1 MGKSEPAENGI
12 VAAYMACRSAL
23 AKAVRRIVQRDD
35 VDDVLQEAFV
45 RSFEAEGRHAIRDA
59 RAFLL
64 RTARNVALDHV
75 SRAAY
80 RTTGSLDALDAEVL
94 ADDAVPAE
102 ARLDAERRFLEFC
115 QAVGSLPEQCR
126 RVFVLKKVYG
136 LTQDE
141 VAARLGIAESTVE
154 KHIAR
159 GLLLCHEHMNRQDG
173 AATRTTSGQTRRA

>member
-1 MGKSEPAENGI
+1 MGKSEPAGNGI
-12 VAAYMACRSAL
+12 VAAYMACRGAL
-23 AKAVRRIVQRDD
+23 ARAVRRIVQRDD

-45 RSFEAEGRHAIRDA
+45 RSFEAEGRHAIHDP

-80 RTTGSLDALDAEVL
+80 RTTGSLEVLDADVL

-102 ARLDAERRFLEFC
+102 VRLDAERRFLEFC

-136 LTQDE
+136 LTQE
-141 VAARLGIAESTVE
+141 EIAARLGIAESTVE

-159 GLLLCHEHMNRQDG
+159 GLLLCHEHMNARG
-173 AATRTTSGQTRRA
+173 AVASGASQARRA

>member
-1 MGKSEPAENGI
+1 MSGDRRLQG
-12 VAAYMACRSAL
+12 VASIYLTCRGLL
-23 AKAVRRIVQRDD
+23 AKAVGRIVQRDD

-45 RSFEAEGRHAIRDA
+45 RSFEAERQQPIHNP

-64 RTARNVALDHV
+64 RTARNVAIDHV

-80 RTTGSLDALDAEVL
+80 RTTGSLDAVDGETLV
-94 ADDAVPAE
+94 DDAVSVE
-102 ARLDAERRFLEFC
+102 ARIDAEQRFLEFC

-136 LTQDE
+136 LSQE
-141 VAARLGIAESTVE
+141 EIAAQLAISESTVE

-159 GLLLCHEHMNRQDG
+159 GLLLCHEHMAARG
-173 AATRTTSGQTRRA
+173 AANRPAGKTRRA

>member
-1 MGKSEPAENGI
+1 MGKNEAPENGI
-12 VAAYMACRSAL
+12 VSAFVACRGAL
-23 AKAVRRIVQRDD
+23 ARAVRRIVRRDD

-45 RSFEAEGRHAIRDA
+45 RSFEAEGRQSIRNA

-64 RTARNVALDHV
+64 RTARNVAIDHV

-94 ADDAVPAE
+94 GDDSVPTE
-102 ARLDAERRFLEFC
+102 ARVDAEKRFLEFC
-115 QAVGSLPEQCR
+115 QAVDGLPEQCR

-136 LTQDE
+136 LSQGE
-141 VAARLGIAESTVE
+141 IASQLGISESTVE

-159 GLLLCHEHMNRQDG
+159 GLLLCHEHMASR
-173 AATRTTSGQTRRA
+173 AEPPAPSARRRT